1 MKIFVAGAKGQLG
14 REVMEYCKSFNIEC
28 VGRDLP
34 DFDITDL
41 DKVLYIVKDIK
52 PDLIY
57 NCAAYTAVDLSEKEY
72 KKAFLV
78 NGLGARNLA
87 LAARRQAAGI
97 VHISTDAIFDGT
109 KNSPYRE
116 DDIPNPVNTYGASK
130 LYGEVLVK
138 EQNPDSYIL
147 RTSWLY
153 GEYGKTNF
161 VTAIR
166 KNATKALKE
175 HKPLKV
181 VNDQKGTPTWTKNL
195 VEQTFNL
202 LKTKE
207 FGTYH
212 CSNEG
217 ECTWFDFAKEIVSSF
232 GIDIEVLPC
241 KTDEYPS
248 LAKRGKMS
256 VLENFNLEIRKLNI
270 MPHWKEAFRKYCNS
284 EQLIKKEIKK

>member
-1 MKIFVAGAKGQLG
+1 MKIFVAGAEGQLG
-14 REVMEYCKSFNIEC
+14 KEVMEYCKVLNIEC
-28 VGRDLP
+28 IGKDLP

-41 DKVLYIVKDIK
+41 DKVLHIAKDIK

-97 VHISTDAIFDGT
+97 VHISTDAVFDGT
-109 KNSPYRE
+109 KSSPYRE

-130 LYGEVLVK
+130 LYGEALVK

-153 GEYGKTNF
+153 GEHGENNF
-161 VTAIR
+161 VTRIR
-166 KNATKALKE
+166 RNGIKALKE

-181 VNDQKGTPTWTKNL
+181 VNDQRGTPTWTKNL
-195 VEQTFNL
+195 VEQSFAL
-202 LKTKE
+202 LKTNE

-217 ECTWFDFAKEIVSSF
+217 ECTWFDFAKEIVRVYN
-232 GIDIEVLPC
+232 IDVKLRPC
-241 KTDEYPS
+241 STDEYPGI
-248 LAKRGKMS
+248 AKRGKVS
-256 VLENFNLEIRKLNI
+256 VLENFNLKAKGLNI
-270 MPHWKEAFRKYCNS
+270 MLPWKKAFENFYS
-284 EQLIKKEIKK
+284 SPDHI

>member
-1 MKIFVAGAKGQLG
+1 MTIFVAGDKGQLG
-14 REVMEYCKSFNIEC
+14 REVMEYCRSFDIEC
-28 VGRDLP
+28 VGKDLP

-41 DKVLYIVKDIK
+41 DKVLHIVKDIK
-52 PDLIY
+52 PDLVY

-87 LAARRQAAGI
+87 LAAKCQSARI
-97 VHISTDAIFDGT
+97 VHISTDAVFDG
-109 KNSPYRE
+109 KKGFPYRE
-116 DDIPNPVNTYGASK
+116 GDIPNPVNIYGTSK
-130 LYGEVLVK
+130 LYGEMLVK

-161 VTAIR
+161 ITAIC
-166 KNATKALKE
+166 KNATRATKE

-195 VEQTFNL
+195 VEQSFKL
-202 LKTKE
+202 LKTNE
-207 FGTYH
+207 FGIYH

-217 ECTWFDFAKEIVSSF
+217 ECTWFDFAKEIIKAYK
-232 GIDIEVLPC
+232 IDVELQPC
-241 KTDEYPS
+241 STDEYPS
-248 LAKRGKMS
+248 IAKRGEAS
-256 VLENFNLEIRKLNI
+256 VLENFNLNVKGLNI
-270 MPHWKEAFRKYCNS
+270 MPPWKKAF
-284 EQLIKKEIKK
+284 KEFCFLSRCI